1 MNDKMGQRLQEI
13 IDNWGAYTEWQTAYK
28 RRKNK
33 SGDKAWIWH
42 GKLYRANMGRHY
54 WCVKTLED
62 YACVMGVAQRYTI
75 GPDRD
80 GEYMHYVKFVA
91 PLYHQ
96 TVEQQFKKAGLTVL
110 YVNGCTPDCLK
121 K

>member
-54 WCVKTLED
+54 WCVKTPED
-62 YACVMGVAQRYTI
+62 YACVMGVAQRYTYSL
-75 GPDRD
+75 DRRR
-80 GEYMHYVKFVA
+80 GVHA
-91 PLYHQ
+91 PLNLSRPYI
-96 TVEQQFKKAGLTVL
+96 TRRSSNNLKGWFNSLICKRVYPGL
-110 YVNGCTPDCLK
+110 LK